1 MSILTP
7 GATFGHYRIVEPIG
21 RGGMASVFKAYEAAL
36 DRFVAL
42 KVLPPE
48 FLHEPTFGARFE
60 REAKVIAKLEHPNI
74 IPIFAFGIEQGI
86 PWMAMRL
93 IGGGSLSGALK
104 GHEVPRRR
112 AVEIIRAVADALTY
126 AHAQGVVHRDVKPQ
140 NILLDEQGRVYLA
153 DFGIARIVEGGPSI
167 TRTGMVSGTPQYMA
181 PEQATGK
188 GMDHRVDVYALGVVA
203 YELFTGSAPFSADTP
218 VAVLMKQISA
228 EIPIPSPDLVPESM
242 LGPLLK
248 SLAKDPEERWDTP
261 AEFADAL
268 QAGMASATTQFD
280 IPTPETILTPRP
292 YATPPPRTGR
302 RPAAPAAGRSA
313 AMMAAVVVA
322 LTLLALGT
330 AAVVAWLWLRRGPG
344 EAEGTSPEPTTLAT
358 PPVAPSPLGTVAPA
372 PVEAPTPMPPRVT
385 PAARV
390 TTPAPSTTVSSAPT
404 PEPTPTPTPTPG
416 PVASLPAPP
425 PDAHPF
431 RLSAPIDV
439 GAPTVFPV
447 TLRSVRV
454 NLNAASDLELLLDVQ
469 CAKSHD
475 QMVTFEVVLFDGAGR
490 AVLTFRGKKGV
501 EEKDKATFKVKQK
514 VPPGLVDSVKAFRV
528 TFTTVDD

>member
-1 MSILTP
+1 
-7 GATFGHYRIVEPIG
+7 
-21 RGGMASVFKAYEAAL
+21 MASVFKAYEAAL

-48 FLHEPTFGARFE
+48 FLHEPAFAARFE

-93 IGGGSLSGALK
+93 IGGGSLSGAVK
-104 GHEVPRRR
+104 DQRVPRAR

-140 NILLDEQGRVYLA
+140 NILLDEQGRIYLA

-228 EIPIPSPDLVPESM
+228 EIPIPPPDVVPKSM

-248 SLAKDPEERWDTP
+248 ALAKDPEERWETP
-261 AEFADAL
+261 ALFADAL
-268 QAGMASATTQFD
+268 QEGMASATTQVEMSA
-280 IPTPETILTPRP
+280 PETLSTTRTQVMSPSK
-292 YATPPPRTGR
+292 TGR
-302 RPAAPAAGRSA
+302 RSPAPAVGRSGA
-313 AMMAAVVVA
+313 LMLAVVIGLA
-322 LTLLALGT
+322 LLALAT
-330 AAVVAWLWLRRGPG
+330 AVVVAWLWLRRGSDQ
-344 EAEGTSPEPTTLAT
+344 AEVPSPEPTTLPT
-358 PPVAPSPLGTVAPA
+358 PAPSLPGLPPTPA
-372 PVEAPTPMPPRVT
+372 PVEPPTAGPARETPPPPVLASPRSVVVAAPAPPRGT
-385 PAARV
+385 PEARV
-390 TTPAPSTTVSSAPT
+390 TTLAAPPAAVVSTPT
-404 PEPTPTPTPTPG
+404 PEPPPA
-416 PVASLPAPP
+416 PVPAPPAGPP

-431 RLSAPIDV
+431 LLSAPIDV
-439 GAPTVFPV
+439 GATVWPV
-447 TLRSVRV
+447 TLRDVRF
-454 NLNAASDLELLLDVQ
+454 NLTPSSELELLLDFQ

-475 QMVTFEVVLFDGAGR
+475 QMVTYEVVLFDEAGR
-490 AVLTFRGKKGV
+490 SVLTLRGKKGI
-501 EEKDKATFKVKQK
+501 EEKDKTTFKLKQK
-514 VPPGLVDSVKAFRV
+514 VAPSLVATFKAFRV
-528 TFTTVDD
+528 TFTTVED